1 MRRHALLFSLF
12 FLITLAACSPSEKE
26 LRLKDHEVKSLQG
39 QNKRLKEKVE
49 KLENEIKKLQAENEE
64 LRATNKA
71 LSADV
76 TDNEPSDCIFD
87 QSTQND
93 AFLKGIAELS
103 NYTWNADKHTATI
116 LLSNTDTLYISR
128 GGCYDFGVSAEFSLM
143 DVNENYSDFEK
154 AKEKVLWIT
163 SLLKEE
169 FDHDLLVKAFESKAY
184 STAQFIP
191 DVYSFDDEMLA
202 SRNYS
207 MVNDRK
213 NNRARIVI
221 SWYLN

>member
-12 FLITLAACSPSEKE
+12 ILITLAACSPSEKE
-26 LRLKDHEVKSLQG
+26 LRLKDHEIKSLQG

-143 DVNENYSDFEK
+143 DVNESYSDFEK
-154 AKEKVLWIT
+154 AKEKVLWVT
-163 SLLKEE
+163 SLLKED
-169 FDHDLLVKAFESKAY
+169 FDHDLLVKAFENKAY
-184 STAQFIP
+184 STAEFIP